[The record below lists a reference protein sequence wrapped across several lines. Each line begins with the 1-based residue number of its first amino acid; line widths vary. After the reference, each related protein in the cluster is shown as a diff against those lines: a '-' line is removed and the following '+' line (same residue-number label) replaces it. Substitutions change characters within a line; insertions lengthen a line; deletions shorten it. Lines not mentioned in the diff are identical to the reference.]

1 MTERRTIPPILDNVK
16 HFFIESEDVSD
27 FSKDRLLGKTW
38 EILDILCPLE
48 STAEI
53 TLRVPCERLVELGLV
68 SEKVAGE
75 IQSRIVRKEQ
85 KDQPDEPQNIISFKR
100 TANGFRILQTYI
112 SEEQQGGLCRID
124 EVINKEA
131 TLKKDGDNYDLIVRT
146 RSDNFHLHAL
156 DRRWL

>member
-1 MTERRTIPPILDNVK
+1 
-16 HFFIESEDVSD
+16 
-27 FSKDRLLGKTW
+27 
-38 EILDILCPLE
+38 LE

-53 TLRVPCERLVELGLV
+53 TLRVLCERLVELGLV

-112 SEEQQGGLCRID
+112 SEEQQGGCVELT
-124 EVINKEA
+124 K
-131 TLKKDGDNYDLIVRT
+131 
-146 RSDNFHLHAL
+146 
-156 DRRWL
+156 